1 MKDDSWHVKTVQR
14 GLHMTISQA
23 TGVTPSELLFGTKL
37 RFVPESIREKA
48 KAGFDTEQSEQK
60 QRIDAERAKAPRE
73 IARSAYHAPET
84 CQMLEVNCAKYRRHA
99 QFICKCSKN
108 IACGS

>member
-14 GLHMTISQA
+14 GLNMTISQA
-23 TGVTPSELLFGTKL
+23 SGVTPSELLFGTKL
-37 RFVPESIREKA
+37 RSVPDSIREKA

-60 QRIDAERAKAPRE
+60 QRFD
-73 IARSAYHAPET
+73 ST
-84 CQMLEVNCAKYRRHA
+84 NCAKYRRHA